1 MVSHAAPDYP
11 DDLARTPKPLKF
23 LAVNDHVRMSDE
35 TQTLDIYWVGNNAH
49 MADVLVG
56 YVPSER
62 LLMEGDLVTAAFD
75 WQHWPDGFRDVVSKY
90 SLNVERISGVHS
102 VGLAQGQATLTRA
115 QAEELLKGGTER
127 AREHCKAELAKGNA
141 HPGCPVQSKYY

>member
-1 MVSHAAPDYP
+1 
-11 DDLARTPKPLKF
+11 L
-23 LAVNDHVRMSDE
+23 RMSDD
-35 TQTLDIYWVGNNAH
+35 TQMLDIYWARNNGH

-75 WQHWPDGFRDVVSKY
+75 WQHWPDGFRDVVTKY
-90 SLNVERISGVHS
+90 SLNVERISPVHN
-102 VGLAQGQATLTRA
+102 VGLSKGQATLTRA
-115 QAEELLKGGTER
+115 QAEDLLKGGTER
-127 AREHCKAELAKGNA
+127 AREHCKAEIAKGNF